1 VSAGKASTENEE
13 EGDVFR
19 DDLLAGKTVLVTG
32 GGSGLGLSM
41 AKKFAALGAN
51 VAITG
56 RNAERLEG
64 AANEIDP
71 SGERV
76 AAETCDVREFA
87 HVESMVAAV
96 NERFGGVD
104 VLVNNAAGNF
114 LATTEDLS
122 PNGFNA
128 VVQTVLYG
136 TFHVTLAVGRGLIAR
151 GTGGSILNIV
161 TTYAWTG
168 SAFVVPSAAAKAGVL
183 AMTRSLA
190 VEWATYGIRSNA
202 IAPGP
207 FPTQGAW
214 NALMPTP
221 EIEAEAKARIPMGRF
236 GEHDELAN
244 LAAFLVSDG
253 ARFINGEVVTI
264 DGGEWIASGG
274 EFNGLTRIP
283 RDHVKAALRAMRGR

>member
-1 VSAGKASTENEE
+1 MFQT
-13 EGDVFR
+13 
-19 DDLLAGKTVLVTG
+19 DLLHDRTVLVTG

-41 AKKFAALGAN
+41 ARRFADLGAR

-56 RNAERLEG
+56 RNAERLDE
-64 AANEIDP
+64 AAAQIDAT
-71 SGERV
+71 GERV
-76 AAETCDVREFA
+76 LTHAADVRDFDQVA
-87 HVESMVAAV
+87 QLVAAV
-96 NERFGGVD
+96 EERFGPVH

-114 LATTEDLS
+114 LSATEDLS

-136 TFHVTLAVGRGLIAR
+136 TFNATLAVGRRMIEAGTR
-151 GTGGSILNIV
+151 GSMLNIV

-190 VEWATYGIRSNA
+190 VEWATYGIRVNA

-207 FPTQGAW
+207 FPTPGAW
-214 NALMPTP
+214 QQLMPTK
-221 EIEAEAKARIPMGRF
+221 EMEDHARNRIPVRRF

-244 LAAFLVSDG
+244 LATFLVSDG
-253 ARFINGEVVTI
+253 AGFINGECVTI

-274 EFNGLTRIP
+274 EFNGLTQLP
-283 RDHVKAALRAMRGR
+283 REQLKGMLKMMRGGK